1 MKTAVTMKTK
11 GVTQDKD
18 GNYGIWRTIKRVGKV
33 FIRVGETGEDA
44 VARYTKELLSM
55 PISKLKKKAQK
66 PKNKNKMAEQEFAIW
81 LRKVGEAK
89 RGTHFYKNSKGD
101 MYIPIGAMIV
111 VTGGPYENP
120 IAENV
125 LRFTNEDTV
134 YEWLKVRGNKNGK

>member
-18 GNYGIWRTIKRVGKV
+18 GNYGIWRTIKSVGKV

-66 PKNKNKMAEQEFAIW
+66 
-81 LRKVGEAK
+81 RV
-89 RGTHFYKNSKGD
+89 
-101 MYIPIGAMIV
+101 
-111 VTGGPYENP
+111 YEN
-120 IAENV
+120 ISSKVMDKISSIRKELEQRGETVEYIYTFSYCYRVKIYDDYSYDV
-125 LRFTNEDTV
+125 LSRKK
-134 YEWLKVRGNKNGK
+134 LK

>member
-18 GNYGIWRTIKRVGKV
+18 GNYGIWRTVERIGKV

-66 PKNKNKMAEQEFAIW
+66 
-81 LRKVGEAK
+81 RV
-89 RGTHFYKNSKGD
+89 
-101 MYIPIGAMIV
+101 
-111 VTGGPYENP
+111 YEN
-120 IAENV
+120 ISSKVMDKISTNRARLELLGEVEVCVYTFNYRYNV
-125 LRFTNEDTV
+125 VLYED
-134 YEWLKVRGNKNGK
+134 YSYRIISRKKLK

>member
-18 GNYGIWRTIKRVGKV
+18 GNYGIWRTVKRVGKI

-66 PKNKNKMAEQEFAIW
+66 RVYENISS
-81 LRKVGEAK
+81 KVMDKISTVRIKLEMQGEAT
-89 RGTHFYKNSKGD
+89 THVYTFNYRYNVRIHDDYS
-101 MYIPIGAMIV
+101 
-111 VTGGPYENP
+111 YE
-120 IAENV
+120 I
-125 LRFTNEDTV
+125 LSR
-134 YEWLKVRGNKNGK
+134 KKIK